1 MSDRPLVLASGS
13 PRRAELLRQAGIR
26 FEVSVPDVD
35 ETLHP
40 GEAPEAYVRRLAAA
54 KARHVA
60 ASHPG
65 RPVLGADTTVVVD
78 GQVLG
83 KPYDAADAARMLG
96 QLSGRS
102 HLVLTGVCL
111 IGPAGETR
119 IDAAV
124 TTVEFRA
131 LQAAE
136 IGEYVDSGEPMDKA
150 GGYAIQGIAGAF
162 VVKLVGSYSAVVGL
176 PLNETVG
183 LLAGEGYPVHFNW
196 LNQSTLT
203 AV

>member
-1 MSDRPLVLASGS
+1 VLASAS
-13 PRRAELLRQAGIR
+13 PRRAELLRAAGIP
-26 FEVSVPDVD
+26 FEVAVADVD
-35 ETLHP
+35 ESQHP
-40 GEAPEAYVRRLAAA
+40 GEDAEAYVRRVAAA
-54 KARHVA
+54 KAARVA

-150 GGYAIQGIAGAF
+150 GGYAIQGGAAGF
-162 VVKLVGSYSAVVGL
+162 VTRLDGEYSNVVGL
-176 PLNETVG
+176 PVALIQGMCRASGIQV
-183 LLAGEGYPVHFNW
+183 
-196 LNQSTLT
+196 S
-203 AV
+203 